1 MASPLILVLCFIAGW
16 LLRLTGKLPEGSHS
30 KVNKFIIWLPLPC
43 ITLINIP
50 QIDVNWS
57 VMFPVL
63 SAWLIFLGALVFF
76 YLFKNILKLDKGTV
90 VCLVLVCGLG
100 NTSFVGYPVL
110 KAIYG
115 EGAIPYAILVDQP
128 GTFLALSTL
137 GVMLAMTAG
146 SGSFSL
152 ITVLKRLFLFPP
164 FIAFLAAVILP
175 KAWFSGDWTIALRY
189 IGALMVPLAMLS
201 IGMQFSLSG
210 QDVNWRHFALGLS
223 YKLVLAPLLIF
234 SILFLWLGRE
244 GLMYDVTVLE
254 CAMPPMITASVL
266 AVEYGHN
273 PRLANLL
280 ATWGIPVSAFT
291 IFLWYR
297 ILQVV

>member
-1 MASPLILVLCFIAGW
+1 MASPLILVLCFVAGW
-16 LLRLTGKLPEGSHS
+16 LLRQTGKLPEGSHS

-63 SAWLIFLGALVFF
+63 AAWVIFLGAFIFF
-76 YLFKNILKLDKGTV
+76 YLLKNSLKLDKGTV
-90 VCLVLVCGLG
+90 ICLILVCGLG

-115 EGAIPYAILVDQP
+115 EEAIRYAILVDQP
-128 GTFLALSTL
+128 GTFLALSTV

-146 SGSFSL
+146 SGSYNIFT
-152 ITVLKRLFLFPP
+152 IIRRLLFFPP
-164 FIAFLAAVILP
+164 FIAFIAALLLP
-175 KAWFSGDWTIALRY
+175 RPWFSGEWTIALYY

-201 IGMQFSLSG
+201 IGLQFSLSRENI
-210 QDVNWRHFALGLS
+210 NWQHFALGLG

-234 SILFLWLGRE
+234 ILLFLWLGKE
-244 GLMYDVTVLE
+244 GLMYEVTVLE

-280 ATWGIPVSAFT
+280 ATWGIPLSAIT
-291 IFLWYR
+291 IFFWYQL
-297 ILQVV
+297 LQLF